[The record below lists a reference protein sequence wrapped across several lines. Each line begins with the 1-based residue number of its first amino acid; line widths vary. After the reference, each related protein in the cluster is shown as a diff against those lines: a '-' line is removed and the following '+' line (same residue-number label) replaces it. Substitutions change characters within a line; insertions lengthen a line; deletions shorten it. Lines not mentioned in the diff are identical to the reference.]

1 MAQAV
6 ELAVAMG
13 HALVP
18 EDIAEGDL
26 SFREVERVVS
36 EGGML
41 GERVADCVA
50 DADMGVADIPA
61 TADARRHVLGGA
73 QLELHAVLDL
83 EGVGVVGGVGGGVIE
98 VAVLAEEA
106 FEAAAL
112 LAEVGGVEGVA
123 LVQVGA
129 APAGSDEAV
138 GHGREADIGDGVEAV
153 DGAGVYRVGQAGLA
167 GVLGREDVVGHAAAE
182 ETVVAERVGGHLD
195 AHFGVD
201 GRDVDRCR
209 GEVAEEPAAELAPAV
224 GECGVEPE
232 SRLYGPA
239 QARRAE
245 ERSVGGIAQHGVDFG
260 LDGLEGGLA
269 DAGFFGQAVAGGV
282 AECLA
287 QRVGG
292 GGRDAARREGSVDE
306 AVDGTGGFGD

>member
-1 MAQAV
+1 
-6 ELAVAMG
+6 
-13 HALVP
+13 
-18 EDIAEGDL
+18 
-26 SFREVERVVS
+26 
-36 EGGML
+36 
-41 GERVADCVA
+41 
-50 DADMGVADIPA
+50 MGVADIPA

-153 DGAGVYRVGQAGLA
+153 DGAGVHRVGQAGLA

-201 GRDVDRCR
+201 GRDVDRRR

-260 LDGLEGGLA
+260 LVTRASSARLSRAASLSALRSESE
-269 DAGFFGQAVAGGV
+269 VAGAMRPDV
-282 AECLA
+282 RALLTRRSTA
-287 QRVGG
+287 R
-292 GGRDAARREGSVDE
+292 AASAIDVMTP
-306 AVDGTGGFGD
+306 AVSFFPFFRASWSA